1 MLRKFKLRQK
11 NGFLIKKRVKTFHD
25 VKDLANLG
33 WLKMQNLIISR
44 TKHNFGTK

>member
-33 WLKMQNLIISR
+33 MVKNAKLDYLENE
-44 TKHNFGTK
+44 T